1 MFVSQRSTGP
11 GTQSD
16 WQVGWMHGGGSQSP
30 ARLHFHMEMLECD
43 SLLSGLSRVVSLLLP
58 YLPIFV
64 PLLCL
69 AKYQY

>member
-1 MFVSQRSTGP
+1 MFVSQCSTGP

-16 WQVGWMHGGGSQSP
+16 WQVGWMRAGGAS
-30 ARLHFHMEMLECD
+30 LHMKMLECD

-58 YLPIFV
+58 YLPVFV
-64 PLLCL
+64 PLLSL